1 MHVMPPIS
9 QQVTN
14 NTYQVF
20 DIVINASAY
29 YVILNNVALN
39 IVNNHG
45 LCDVTNVFPYLVLK
59 VTSFL
64 TWYVTT
70 RETTLQVR
78 CLRRR

>member
-29 YVILNNVALN
+29 NVILHNVSQN
-39 IVNNHG
+39 IVNNHV
-45 LCDVTNVFPYLVLK
+45 LCEVTNVVPYLVL
-59 VTSFL
+59 
-64 TWYVTT
+64 
-70 RETTLQVR
+70 
-78 CLRRR
+78 